1 MNTRMA
7 KVEELLRREIAAA
20 LVRGELRD
28 PRLGDVSAISVTG
41 VQVAPDLSNARIYVD
56 VMAKGADV
64 YTVLRGLNAG
74 AAVLH
79 HALRERVQL
88 RRTPKLR
95 FERDES
101 IDRGRAIEAVL
112 GEIAAERKIVAE
124 ATPDVDDDNDDGAD
138 DEAADDDEP
147 ATDAAT
153 PGDDQAGGSHD
164 AGPRPRS

>member
-1 MNTRMA
+1 MA

-28 PRLGDVSAISVTG
+28 PRLGDVTAISVTG

-56 VMAKGADV
+56 VLGEGPDV

-74 AAVLH
+74 AGVLH

-112 GEIAAERKIVAE
+112 GEIAKERVA
-124 ATPDVDDDNDDGAD
+124 AVAVP
-138 DEAADDDEP
+138 AADDH
-147 ATDAAT
+147 DAA
-153 PGDDQAGGSHD
+153 PDGDDAAPDDDD
-164 AGPRPRS
+164 AAQDDASDAARDPDAKRDG

>member
-41 VQVAPDLSNARIYVD
+41 VQVAPDLSNARVYVD

-112 GEIAAERKIVAE
+112 GEIAAERKIEADAE
-124 ATPDVDDDNDDGAD
+124 AEAEAETGD
-138 DEAADDDEP
+138 AADDDDV
-147 ATDAAT
+147 ADTDASTDADE
-153 PGDDQAGGSHD
+153 PGLGDDGL
-164 AGPRPRS
+164 PRSRS

>member
-79 HALRERVQL
+79 HALRERVEL

-112 GEIAAERKIVAE
+112 GEIAAERKIEAE
-124 ATPDVDDDNDDGAD
+124 ADEPDDAPADEPDDDVDPGAD
-138 DEAADDDEP
+138 VAAADDVEP
-147 ATDAAT
+147 H
-153 PGDDQAGGSHD
+153 S
-164 AGPRPRS
+164 RS